1 MLERIQQI
9 ITMEQNCSL
18 KHNFLKAQLKK
29 KSSTSTRLLALGKEY
44 VLKLSDIAGEQF
56 NITKENVKCHSI

>member
-1 MLERIQQI
+1 MLERIQQT

-18 KHNFLKAQLKK
+18 KPQLKK
-29 KSSTSTRLLALGKEY
+29 KSSTSTRLLVLGKEY